1 MATKSDALAK
11 EIEQIRTDVQ
21 RLRDE
26 IKVRLH
32 LGAMDARDAF
42 ANIEHDLD
50 HVGREISHAT
60 RHSLEN
66 ARTELKRLA
75 AAFKNAPTQGKH
87 A

>member
-11 EIEQIRTDVQ
+11 EIERIRGDVQ

-26 IKVRLH
+26 IKLRLH

-42 ANIEHDLD
+42 ATIEKEVD

-66 ARTELKRLA
+66 AREELKKLQA
-75 AAFKNAPTQGKH
+75 SFKSPPAEGKH

>member
-1 MATKSDALAK
+1 MATKSDALGK
-11 EIEQIRTDVQ
+11 EIEKVRADVQ

-42 ANIEHDLD
+42 ANIEHDID
-50 HVGREISHAT
+50 HVGREISVAT

-66 ARTELKRLA
+66 ARNELKRLRD
-75 AAFKNAPTQGKH
+75 AFKNPPAQGKH
-87 A
+87 P

>member
-11 EIEQIRTDVQ
+11 EIEQIRGDVQ

-42 ANIEHDLD
+42 ANLEHDVD
-50 HVGREISHAT
+50 HIGREITQAT

-66 ARTELKRLA
+66 ARKQLKQLGE
-75 AAFKNAPTQGKH
+75 AFKSGATTEKH
-87 A
+87 P

>member
-1 MATKSDALAK
+1 MATKSDKLAK
-11 EIEQIRTDVQ
+11 EIEQIRGDVQ

-42 ANIEHDLD
+42 VNIEHDLD
-50 HVGREISHAT
+50 HVGREISQAT

-66 ARTELKRLA
+66 ARNELKRLS
-75 AAFKNAPTQGKH
+75 AAFKTPEQGKH

>member
-1 MATKSDALAK
+1 MATKSDKLAK
-11 EIEQIRTDVQ
+11 EIEQIRGDVQ
-21 RLRDE
+21 RLRDD

-42 ANIEHDLD
+42 SNIEHDLD
-50 HVGREISHAT
+50 HVGREITQAT

-66 ARTELKRLA
+66 ARNELKKLIA
-75 AAFKNAPTQGKH
+75 SFKAPEQGKH

>member
-1 MATKSDALAK
+1 MATKDDKLAK
-11 EIEQIRTDVQ
+11 EIEQIRKDAQ
-21 RLRDE
+21 RLRDD

-42 ANIEHDLD
+42 QNIEHELD
-50 HVGREISHAT
+50 HVGREITRAT

-66 ARTELKRLA
+66 VRDELKKLA
-75 AAFKNAPTQGKH
+75 AAFKAPEQGKH